1 MANETKQKAPRRYEK
16 MRDSGVEWI
25 GMVPEEWR
33 VIKVKKILIANDG
46 GLWGEDPLG
55 DKNDKVVIRSTEQT
69 IDGKWDIRIPAIRN
83 LNISLREKYRIFPGD
98 LLITKSSGSSAHI
111 GKTTLADSY
120 FESHECYFSNFIQRI
135 RVCIEPKYVWYLFNS
150 DIVRLQFVYL
160 QNSTSGLGNLNS
172 ENIRNAYIPLPSKT
186 EQKHI
191 STYLDICC
199 TKIDKIISDAKA
211 SIEEYKAWKSS
222 IIYEAVTKGLDPTAE
237 MKDSGVAWLEQIPTH
252 VNISRVG
259 LQFDIILGKMLCP
272 EPRTR
277 DDTLEKYY
285 CAANVHFDGVS
296 QTDLK
301 QMWFNSAEKERYLV
315 KQGDL
320 LVVEGGAGAGGCA
333 ICSTLSKESI
343 YIQNSIMIVRPR
355 RNVDTHY
362 LKYLIEFLVTHG
374 YVDFVCNKATIPH
387 FTKEKLANVPF
398 PMFTHKEQKNIA
410 QYLDGRCSKIDELI
424 AEKSNLISDLESY
437 KKSLIYEVVTGK
449 RKVC

>member
-1 MANETKQKAPRRYEK
+1 MANETKQTERVVPGIGTIPEGWDVTRVRNLFTEISERY
-16 MRDSGVEWI
+16 DSHTNRPLPLLSVSEYYGVAERADKIEENEVLVRAATLDGYKKCRTGDLVSNIMLTWKGALGI
-25 GMVPEEWR
+25 SPKDGIVSPAYCVYRPAENICGKYYHYLFRTQRYADIFRTYSTGLIDSRLRLYSPKFYSIMVPHPPLDVQE
-33 VIKVKKILIANDG
+33 KIANH
-46 GLWGEDPLG
+46 L
-55 DKNDKVVIRSTEQT
+55 DKLCD
-69 IDGKWDIRIPAIRN
+69 
-83 LNISLREKYRIFPGD
+83 
-98 LLITKSSGSSAHI
+98 
-111 GKTTLADSY
+111 
-120 FESHECYFSNFIQRI
+120 
-135 RVCIEPKYVWYLFNS
+135 
-150 DIVRLQFVYL
+150 
-160 QNSTSGLGNLNS
+160 
-172 ENIRNAYIPLPSKT
+172 
-186 EQKHI
+186 
-191 STYLDICC
+191 
-199 TKIDKIISDAKA
+199 KIDEIITEAKA

>member
-1 MANETKQKAPRRYEK
+1 MANETKQKAPRRYER

-237 MKDSGVAWLEQIPTH
+237 MKDSGVKWIGEMPKAWTLQRAKRHVMIMHGMDPKTEGDIPVYGSGAESFKTCGEYKIGPA
-252 VNISRVG
+252 VLLGRKGATLNIPHYIEG
-259 LQFDIILGKMLCP
+259 
-272 EPRTR
+272 
-277 DDTLEKYY
+277 
-285 CAANVHFDGVS
+285 
-296 QTDLK
+296 
-301 QMWFNSAEKERYLV
+301 RYW
-315 KQGDL
+315 
-320 LVVEGGAGAGGCA
+320 
-333 ICSTLSKESI
+333 
-343 YIQNSIMIVRPR
+343 
-355 RNVDTHY
+355 NVDTAFDAKTDSELN
-362 LKYLIEFLVTHG
+362 LKYYYYLATCFDYKYYISQTTLPGMTQTSYNNMLIPIPPLQEQRNIVSF
-374 YVDFVCNKATIPH
+374 VD
-387 FTKEKLANVPF
+387 EKCRKV
-398 PMFTHKEQKNIA
+398 
-410 QYLDGRCSKIDELI
+410 DDLI
-424 AEKSNLISDLESY
+424 VEKKSLISDLESY

-449 RKVC
+449 RRVC

>member
-1 MANETKQKAPRRYEK
+1 MANETKQKAPRRYER

-46 GLWGEDPLG
+46 GLWGGDPLG

-237 MKDSGVAWLEQIPTH
+237 MKDSGVKWIGEMPKAWTLQRAKRHVMIMHGMDPKTEGDIPVYGSGAESFKTCGEYKIGPA
-252 VNISRVG
+252 VLLGRKGATLNIPHYIEG
-259 LQFDIILGKMLCP
+259 
-272 EPRTR
+272 
-277 DDTLEKYY
+277 
-285 CAANVHFDGVS
+285 
-296 QTDLK
+296 
-301 QMWFNSAEKERYLV
+301 RYW
-315 KQGDL
+315 
-320 LVVEGGAGAGGCA
+320 
-333 ICSTLSKESI
+333 
-343 YIQNSIMIVRPR
+343 
-355 RNVDTHY
+355 NVDTAFDAKTDSELN
-362 LKYLIEFLVTHG
+362 LKYYYYLSTCFDYKYYISQTTLPGMTQTSYNNMLIPIPPLQEQRNIVSF
-374 YVDFVCNKATIPH
+374 VD
-387 FTKEKLANVPF
+387 EKCRKV
-398 PMFTHKEQKNIA
+398 
-410 QYLDGRCSKIDELI
+410 DDLI
-424 AEKSNLISDLESY
+424 VEKKSLISDLESY

-449 RKVC
+449 RRVC